1 MPVDATIA
9 ASSVTKLA
17 FITSVVGTM
26 KNNKLPAIVRVL
38 WVSNAKGRSHEPHTA
53 PSAQSVMGHSH
64 LHTEGN
70 CFAKPLKCVGRNLE

>member
-38 WVSNAKGRSHEPHTA
+38 WVSNAKGEATNHILHLQ
-53 PSAQSVMGHSH
+53 PSQ
-64 LHTEGN
+64 
-70 CFAKPLKCVGRNLE
+70 